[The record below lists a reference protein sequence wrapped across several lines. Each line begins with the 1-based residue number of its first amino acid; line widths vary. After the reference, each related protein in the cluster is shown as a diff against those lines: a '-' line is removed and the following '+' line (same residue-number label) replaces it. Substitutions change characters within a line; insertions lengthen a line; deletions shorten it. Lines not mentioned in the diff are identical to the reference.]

1 MLEKLFEIIKSILMG
16 IVQGVTEWLPVS
28 STAHLSLLNE
38 LVEMKL
44 SDGFFRIFEV
54 VIQVGSILAVL
65 VLYFHKLNP
74 WAKSKTDTEKKNTLT
89 LWVKVLVA
97 SIPAAIVG
105 LLIDDW
111 LDSAL
116 EQSAMWIIAATLLIY
131 GVLFIWMENRKKAP
145 KINSFEEMSY
155 KTALYIGV
163 FQMLALIPGTSRS
176 GSTILGATLL
186 STSRV
191 VAAEFSFFMAIPVM
205 FGASGLKLLK
215 AGVDGSLF
223 TFTGFEWLL
232 LVIGLVVSFLVS
244 LVVIRWLIAFVKK
257 HSFKPFG
264 WYRIA
269 LSVVIVAVETA
280 RLLG

>member
-1 MLEKLFEIIKSILMG
+1 MPELFEIIKSILMG
-16 IVQGVTEWLPVS
+16 IVQGITEWLPIS

-38 LVEMKL
+38 LVKMDVSE
-44 SDGFFRIFEV
+44 GFFRIFEV

-65 VLYFHKLNP
+65 VLYFYKLNP
-74 WAKSKTDTEKKNTLT
+74 WAKKKTDEEKKNTLM
-89 LWVKVLVA
+89 LWAKVAVA
-97 SIPAAIVG
+97 SVPAAIVG

-111 LDSAL
+111 LDGVLA
-116 EQSAMWIIAATLLIY
+116 QSAMWVIAATLLIY
-131 GVLFIWMENRKKAP
+131 GVLFIWMENRKKTP
-145 KINSFEEMSY
+145 KISSFEEMSF

-176 GSTILGATLL
+176 GSTILGATVLG
-186 STSRV
+186 TSRV

-205 FGASGLKLLK
+205 FGASGLKLFK
-215 AGVDGSLF
+215 AGLDGSLF

-244 LVVIRWLIAFVKK
+244 LFVIRWLIAFVKK

-264 WYRIA
+264 WYRIVLA
-269 LSVVIVAVETA
+269 IVIVAVETA
-280 RLLG
+280 KIIG

>member
-1 MLEKLFEIIKSILMG
+1 MAAFFEIVKSILMG
-16 IVQGVTEWLPVS
+16 IVQGITEWLPVS
-28 STAHLSLLNE
+28 STAHLSLLDE
-38 LVEMKL
+38 LVKMDVSE
-44 SDGFFRIFEV
+44 GFFRIFEV

-65 VLYFHKLNP
+65 VLYFNKLNP
-74 WAKSKTDTEKKNTLT
+74 WAHGNTDEDKKNTLL
-89 LWVKVLVA
+89 LWVKVAVA

-116 EQSAMWIIAATLLIY
+116 ATSAMWIIAATLFIY
-131 GVLFIWMENRKKAP
+131 GVLFLWMESRKKES
-145 KINSFEEMSY
+145 KIQNFEDMSF
-155 KTALYIGV
+155 KTALLIGV
-163 FQMLALIPGTSRS
+163 FQMLALIPG
-176 GSTILGATLL
+176 
-186 STSRV
+186 TSRV

-205 FGASGLKLLK
+205 FGASGLKLFK
-215 AGVDGSLF
+215 AGLDGSLF

-269 LSVVIVAVETA
+269 LAAVIVGTLVIPT
-280 RLLG
+280 LL

>member
-1 MLEKLFEIIKSILMG
+1 MDAFLEILKSILMG
-16 IVQGVTEWLPVS
+16 VVQGITEWLPIS
-28 STAHLSLLNE
+28 STAHLSLFNE
-38 LVEMKL
+38 LVKMDL
-44 SDGFFRIFEV
+44 SEGFFRIFEV

-65 VLYFHKLNP
+65 VLYFNKLNP
-74 WAKSKTDTEKKNTLT
+74 WARQKNAEEKKNTLM
-89 LWVKVLVA
+89 LWVKVAVA

-105 LLIDDW
+105 LLIDDF

-116 EQSAMWIIAATLLIY
+116 ERSAMWIIAATLVIY
-131 GVLFIWMENRKKAP
+131 GVLFIWMENRKQTP
-145 KINSFEEMSY
+145 KINNFEEMSF
-155 KTALYIGV
+155 KTALLVGV

-186 STSRV
+186 GTSRV

-215 AGVDGSLF
+215 AGIDGSLF

-269 LSVVIVAVETA
+269 LAAVIVGTLVIPT
-280 RLLG
+280 LL

>member
-1 MLEKLFEIIKSILMG
+1 MDAFFEIVKSILMG
-16 IVQGVTEWLPVS
+16 IVQGITEWLPVS
-28 STAHLSLLNE
+28 STAHLSLLDE
-38 LVEMKL
+38 LVKMDVSE
-44 SDGFFRIFEV
+44 GFFRIFEV

-65 VLYFHKLNP
+65 VLYFNKLNP
-74 WAKSKTDTEKKNTLT
+74 WAKSKTDEDKKNTLL
-89 LWVKVLVA
+89 LWVKVAVA

-116 EQSAMWIIAATLLIY
+116 ATSAMWIIAATLFIY
-131 GVLFIWMENRKKAP
+131 GVLFLWMENRKKES
-145 KINSFEEMSY
+145 KIQNFEDMSF
-155 KTALYIGV
+155 KTALLIGV

-176 GSTILGATLL
+176 GSTILGATVLG
-186 STSRV
+186 TSRV

-205 FGASGLKLLK
+205 FGASGLKLFK
-215 AGVDGSLF
+215 AGLDGSLF

-264 WYRIA
+264 WYRMA
-269 LSVVIVAVETA
+269 LAVVIVAVETA
-280 RLLG
+280 KLVG

>member
-1 MLEKLFEIIKSILMG
+1 MVEFFEILKSILMG
-16 IVQGVTEWLPVS
+16 IVQGITEWLPIS

-38 LVEMKL
+38 VVKMDVSE
-44 SDGFFRIFEV
+44 DFFRIFEV

-65 VLYFHKLNP
+65 VLYFTKLNP
-74 WAKSKTDTEKKNTLT
+74 WAHGKTEKETKNTLM
-89 LWVKVLVA
+89 LWVKVAIA

-116 EQSAMWIIAATLLIY
+116 ARSAMWIIAATLLIY
-131 GVLFIWMENRKKAP
+131 GVLFIWMENRKTTP
-145 KINSFEEMSY
+145 KINNFEEMSF
-155 KTALYIGV
+155 KTALLIGV

-176 GSTILGATLL
+176 GSTILGATVLG
-186 STSRV
+186 TSRV
-191 VAAEFSFFMAIPVM
+191 TAAEFSFFMAIPVM
-205 FGASGLKLLK
+205 FGASGLKLFK
-215 AGVDGSLF
+215 AGLDGSLF

-232 LVIGLVVSFLVS
+232 VVIGLVVSFLVS

-269 LSVVIVAVETA
+269 LAVLIAAVETA
-280 RLLG
+280 KLLG

>member
-1 MLEKLFEIIKSILMG
+1 MDAFLEILKSILMG
-16 IVQGVTEWLPVS
+16 VVQGITEWLPIS
-28 STAHLSLLNE
+28 STAHLSLFNE
-38 LVEMKL
+38 LVKMDL
-44 SDGFFRIFEV
+44 SEGFFRIFEV

-65 VLYFHKLNP
+65 VLYFNKLNP
-74 WAKSKTDTEKKNTLT
+74 WARQKNAEEKKNTLM
-89 LWVKVLVA
+89 LWVKVAVA

-116 EQSAMWIIAATLLIY
+116 ERSAMWIIAATLVIY
-131 GVLFIWMENRKKAP
+131 GVLFIWMENRKQTP
-145 KINSFEEMSY
+145 TINNFEEMSF
-155 KTALYIGV
+155 KTALLIGV

-186 STSRV
+186 GTSRV

-215 AGVDGSLF
+215 AGIDGSLF

-269 LSVVIVAVETA
+269 LAAVIVGTLVIPT
-280 RLLG
+280 LL

>member
-1 MLEKLFEIIKSILMG
+1 MDAFLEILKSILMG
-16 IVQGVTEWLPVS
+16 VVQGITEWLPIS
-28 STAHLSLLNE
+28 STAHLSLFNE
-38 LVEMKL
+38 LVKMNVSE
-44 SDGFFRIFEV
+44 GFFRIFEV

-65 VLYFHKLNP
+65 VLYFNKLNP
-74 WAKSKTDTEKKNTLT
+74 WARQKNAEEKKNTLM
-89 LWVKVLVA
+89 LWVKVAVA

-116 EQSAMWIIAATLLIY
+116 ERSAMWIIAATLVIY
-131 GVLFIWMENRKKAP
+131 GVLFIWMENRKQTP
-145 KINSFEEMSY
+145 KINNFEEMSF
-155 KTALYIGV
+155 KTALLIGV

-186 STSRV
+186 GTSRV

-215 AGVDGSLF
+215 AGIDGSLF

-264 WYRIA
+264 WYRIILA
-269 LSVVIVAVETA
+269 AVIVAVEA
-280 RLLG
+280 AKLLG

>member
-1 MLEKLFEIIKSILMG
+1 MSAFFEILKSILMG
-16 IVQGVTEWLPVS
+16 IVQGITEWLPIS
-28 STAHLSLLNE
+28 STAHLSLFNE
-38 LVEMKL
+38 LVKMDVSE
-44 SDGFFRIFEV
+44 DFFRIFEV

-65 VLYFHKLNP
+65 VLYFNKLNP
-74 WAKSKTDTEKKNTLT
+74 WAHGKTDEEKKNTLL
-89 LWVKVLVA
+89 LWVKVAVA

-111 LDSAL
+111 LDGVLAR
-116 EQSAMWIIAATLLIY
+116 SAMWVIAATLLIY
-131 GVLFIWMENRKKAP
+131 GVLFIWMENRKTTP
-145 KINSFEEMSY
+145 KIHNFEEMSF

-176 GSTILGATLL
+176 GSTILGATML

-205 FGASGLKLLK
+205 FGASGLKLFK
-215 AGVDGSLF
+215 AGLDGSLF

-232 LVIGLVVSFLVS
+232 LIIGLVVSFFVS

-264 WYRIA
+264 VYRIA
-269 LSVVIVAVETA
+269 LAAVIVVVETA

>member
-1 MLEKLFEIIKSILMG
+1 MPELFEIIKSILMG
-16 IVQGVTEWLPVS
+16 IVQGITEWLPVS

-38 LVEMKL
+38 LVKMDV

-65 VLYFHKLNP
+65 VLYFTKLNP
-74 WAKSKTDTEKKNTLT
+74 WAKGKTDKEKKNTLT

-97 SIPAAIVG
+97 SVPAAIVG

-111 LDSAL
+111 LDEAL
-116 EQSAMWIIAATLLIY
+116 ERSAMWIIAATLLIY
-131 GVLFIWMENRKKAP
+131 GVLFIWMENRKKTP

-155 KTALYIGV
+155 KTALSIGV

-223 TFTGFEWLL
+223 TFSGFEWLL

-264 WYRIA
+264 WYRIV

-280 RLLG
+280 KLVG

>member
-1 MLEKLFEIIKSILMG
+1 MDAFFEIVKSILMG
-16 IVQGVTEWLPVS
+16 IVQGITEWLPVS
-28 STAHLSLLNE
+28 STAHLSLLDE
-38 LVEMKL
+38 LVKMDVSE
-44 SDGFFRIFEV
+44 GFFRIFEV

-65 VLYFHKLNP
+65 VLYFNKLNP
-74 WAKSKTDTEKKNTLT
+74 WSRGNTDEDKKNTLL
-89 LWVKVLVA
+89 LWVKVAVA

-116 EQSAMWIIAATLLIY
+116 ARSAMWIIAATLFIY
-131 GVLFIWMENRKKAP
+131 GVLFLWMENRKKES
-145 KINSFEEMSY
+145 KIQNFEEMSF
-155 KTALYIGV
+155 KTALLIGV

-176 GSTILGATLL
+176 GSTILGATVLG
-186 STSRV
+186 TSRV

-215 AGVDGSLF
+215 AGLDGSLF

-264 WYRIA
+264 WYRMA
-269 LSVVIVAVETA
+269 LAVVIVAVETA
-280 RLLG
+280 KLVG

>member
-1 MLEKLFEIIKSILMG
+1 MDAFLEILKSILMG
-16 IVQGVTEWLPVS
+16 VVQGITEWLPIS
-28 STAHLSLLNE
+28 STAHLSLFNE
-38 LVEMKL
+38 LVKMDL
-44 SDGFFRIFEV
+44 SEGFFRIFEV

-65 VLYFHKLNP
+65 VLYFNKLNP
-74 WAKSKTDTEKKNTLT
+74 WARQKNAEEKKNTLM
-89 LWVKVLVA
+89 LWVKVAVA

-105 LLIDDW
+105 LLIDDF

-116 EQSAMWIIAATLLIY
+116 ERSAMWIIAATLVIY
-131 GVLFIWMENRKKAP
+131 GVLFIWMENREKTP
-145 KINSFEEMSY
+145 KINNFEEMSF
-155 KTALYIGV
+155 KTALLVGV

-186 STSRV
+186 GTSRV

-215 AGVDGSLF
+215 AGIDGSLF

-264 WYRIA
+264 WYRIILA
-269 LSVVIVAVETA
+269 AVIVDTLVIPT
-280 RLLG
+280 LL